1 MVYGLNWRVCNSLDI
16 KNMVYYYMYMYIHSL
31 KLGILLFGSVGN
43 LNHLI
48 SDMYMNTY
56 MYIYSLWT
64 KLES

>member
-31 KLGILLFGSVGN
+31 KLGILLFGSVGDPE
-43 LNHLI
+43 HLI
-48 SDMYMNTY
+48 SDMYTY
-56 MYIYSLWT
+56 MYIYCLFT